1 MKEDDEEMRR
11 HISTVEIETLRSGQ
25 TEKCHDKDLRA
36 ANVGLIGGLIGSARA
51 ALLTFQAG
59 SSLVLLCIDNDAC
72 VNVLCR
78 V

>member
-1 MKEDDEEMRR
+1 MKEYDEEMRR

-51 ALLTFQAG
+51 LPC
-59 SSLVLLCIDNDAC
+59 SLSRPAAAWCIDNDAC